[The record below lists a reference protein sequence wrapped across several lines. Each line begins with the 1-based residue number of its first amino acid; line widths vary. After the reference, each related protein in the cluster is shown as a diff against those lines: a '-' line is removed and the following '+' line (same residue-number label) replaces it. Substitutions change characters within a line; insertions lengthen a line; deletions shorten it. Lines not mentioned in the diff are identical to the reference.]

1 MFLLA
6 GLLVKVQLSLL
17 SLRWSVGV
25 LGGLLASPT
34 TYLFPCYL
42 QLVECLCSQDFLFTN
57 HIVSPETTCDD
68 DDQWLSYF

>member
-6 GLLVKVQLSLL
+6 GLLVKVQLSSL

-25 LGGLLASPT
+25 LGWLLASPT
-34 TYLFPCYL
+34 TYLFPYNS
-42 QLVECLCSQDFLFTN
+42 QLVECLCSQDHLFTN
-57 HIVSPETTCDD
+57 DIVSPETTSSD